1 MLNYTE
7 KRGIKLVS
15 FDNIEHNTALISEN
29 EYFKQFYNENAL
41 FKYDSNFFQLKYQ
54 PTLVEFELI
63 ENMHI
68 DFSEKVGLNHVKFL
82 WSENKGVTPEIIHY
96 FEQTGYE
103 LNMLNLYS
111 IHPDEFVPSR
121 TNSNTEVIQ
130 VTEKSLPVFKMIN
143 YTEDLTIDRN
153 YAKSMEPFYKKLF
166 ALDNYLF
173 LMAYLNDEPAGSV
186 ILIESDHYIEI
197 DDLFV
202 VKEYRN
208 QGIGTEIQKSV
219 MELARQKQ
227 KEVILVADAEDTPK
241 NMYEKQGYEYISY
254 QIGAQYVFKSSE
266 TKWGVIHLTKP
277 RLIWSRIALGRPN

>member
-15 FDNIEHNTALISEN
+15 FDNIEHNTALTSEN

-68 DFSEKVGLNHVKFL
+68 DFSEKVGLDHVKFL
-82 WSENKGVTPEIIHY
+82 WPENKGFTLEIIHY
-96 FEQTGYE
+96 FEQIGYKLE
-103 LNMLNLYS
+103 MLNLYS
-111 IHPDEFVPSR
+111 ILPDEFVPSR
-121 TNSNTEVIQ
+121 TNSNTKVIQ
-130 VTEKSLPVFKMIN
+130 VTEKSLAAFKMIN
-143 YTEDLTIDRN
+143 YTEDLTIDKD
-153 YAKSMEPFYKKLF
+153 YAENMNPFYEKLF

-173 LMAYLNDEPAGSV
+173 LMAYLNDEPVGSV
-186 ILIESDHYIEI
+186 ILIESDCCIEI

-219 MELARQKQ
+219 MELAKQKQ
-227 KEVILVADAEDTPK
+227 KKVILVADAEDTPK
-241 NMYEKQGYEYISY
+241 NMYEKQGYEYVSY
-254 QIGAQYVFKSSE
+254 QVGAQYVFKNSE
-266 TKWGVIHLTKP
+266 IK
-277 RLIWSRIALGRPN
+277 

>member
-1 MLNYTE
+1 
-7 KRGIKLVS
+7 LVS

-266 TKWGVIHLTKP
+266 TK
-277 RLIWSRIALGRPN
+277 